1 MRLRS
6 FSGGVP
12 GGCGR
17 IGGCVDDGGVGF
29 LRVRCGA
36 WHNAVMTRKA
46 KGISEPRKARRPM
59 ARYGIAEWFG
69 KDVVAMTPVERQ
81 RLGHLAAKQD
91 QEGTTTGSPECP
103 FLSTMIP
110 GVRCNKPSGVCTIR
124 KYDADGQ
131 TVPGDKIVTVCPN
144 RFVQRLT
151 SGKTLFTW
159 IAEIMLG
166 ASEPIIVKETP
177 FLRKIVKRGKTSEAT
192 DEMATEA
199 KEEVKKA
206 GRIDWILINPATSH
220 SSELEWCALETQA
233 LYFSGGKMRSEFD
246 AYAHAPS
253 AVLFPSG
260 KRRPDYRSSGPKRLW
275 PQLDVK
281 VPVLRN
287 WGKKVVVVV
296 DRFFYENMN
305 TLVDPFPGAKN
316 EGERRDNAD
325 IAWFIVD
332 YDGHLGLCVSDVIF
346 TTLDSSRS
354 ALNATEPLSKVDFV
368 KNLKQVMGDPSR
380 IRKVFKTLVVPIH

>member
-1 MRLRS
+1 
-6 FSGGVP
+6 
-12 GGCGR
+12 
-17 IGGCVDDGGVGF
+17 
-29 LRVRCGA
+29 
-36 WHNAVMTRKA
+36 
-46 KGISEPRKARRPM
+46 
-59 ARYGIAEWFG
+59 
-69 KDVVAMTPVERQ
+69 MTPVERQ
-81 RLGHLAAKQD
+81 QLGHLAARQD
-91 QEGTTTGSPECP
+91 EEGTTSGSPECP

-124 KYDADGQ
+124 KYDSEGHI
-131 TVPGDKIVTVCPN
+131 VFGDRIVTVCPN
-144 RFVQRLT
+144 RFVQQLT
-151 SGKTLFTW
+151 IGKTLFTW
-159 IAEIMLG
+159 ISEIMLDV
-166 ASEPIIVKETP
+166 SEPMIVKETP
-177 FLRKIVKRGKTSEAT
+177 FLRKIVKRGKSLEAL
-192 DEMATEA
+192 EGMAVEA

-206 GRIDWILINPATSH
+206 GRIDWILVNSATSQ
-220 SSELEWCALETQA
+220 SSELEWCAVETQA

-253 AVLFPSG
+253 GVLFPRG

-316 EGERRDNAD
+316 QSERRDNAD

-332 YDGHLGLCVSDVIF
+332 YDENLRLCVSEVIF

-380 IRKVFKTLVVPIH
+380 IRKVFKTLVVPTH